1 MFHRDF
7 MNNINILDELKISVF
22 LDGANLQDIAQYSR
36 YSQIKGFTSNPTL
49 MAKAGI
55 DDYSTFIKEC

>member
-1 MFHRDF
+1 ME
-7 MNNINILDELKISVF
+7 NISVLDGLKISVF
-22 LDGANLQDIAQYSR
+22 LDGANLQDIAEYSE

-55 DDYSTFIKEC
+55 SDYSTFIIECLSISA